1 MKLTAHLDTVSRI
14 RMRGAIPPLPFV
26 PLHICTSFATHSIQ
40 MRKHRCIKG
49 RRPKR
54 EGINIA
60 VNKILFGTLVESIQ
74 NTFD

>member
-1 MKLTAHLDTVSRI
+1 
-14 RMRGAIPPLPFV
+14 
-26 PLHICTSFATHSIQ
+26 
-40 MRKHRCIKG
+40 MRKHRFIKG

-60 VNKILFGTLVESIQ
+60 GNKILFGTSVESIQ